1 MRARPCAHIATLDEL
16 PYLKESGVRIS
27 ALYLS
32 MLLFMLCLNL
42 NSLNLDTA
50 RFVFSRALPGEEYQ
64 AFSEFRFRPLMSGTT
79 LAKCAD

>member
-1 MRARPCAHIATLDEL
+1 MRARPCAHIATFDEL
-16 PYLKESGVRIS
+16 PYLKESGVCIS

-50 RFVFSRALPGEEYQ
+50 RFVFSRSL
-64 AFSEFRFRPLMSGTT
+64 
-79 LAKCAD
+79 LAWNISLLGVPVPSADVGDNAGKMH